1 MVANLLELCQRFI
14 LPCFYAFSAC
24 VGFTLIFNVHG
35 KGKVICGLGG
45 ALGWLV
51 YILVG
56 ETILGAFVAAL
67 SIGFYSEIMARLR
80 HYPVTGYLLISLLS
94 LVPGGGIYYAMRYCV
109 LGDTMLFLSTLLYTF
124 GVAAALAVGGILSS
138 TLFRNVILRALPHKA
153 G

>member
-1 MVANLLELCQRFI
+1 MVTGLLELCQRFI

-51 YILVG
+51 YLLVG
-56 ETILGAFVAAL
+56 ESILGAFVAAR
-67 SIGFYSEIMARLR
+67 SFGFYSELLARLR
-80 HYPVTGYLLISLLS
+80 RFAGTRYLLISLLP

-109 LGDTMLFLSTLLYTF
+109 LGDTMLFLSTLLHTF
-124 GVAAALAVGGILSS
+124 GVAAALAIGGTLSS
-138 TLFRNVILRALPHKA
+138 TLFRNVILRALPHR
-153 G
+153 GG

>member
-80 HYPVTGYLLISLLS
+80 HYPVTGYLLCHALLC
-94 LVPGGGIYYAMRYCV
+94 PGGYHA
-109 LGDTMLFLSTLLYTF
+109 FLVY
-124 GVAAALAVGGILSS
+124 LAVYLWCRRRIGSGGDPVLDTVSQRDPS
-138 TLFRNVILRALPHKA
+138 GPAP
-153 G
+153 

>member
-1 MVANLLELCQRFI
+1 MVTGLLELCQRFI

-51 YILVG
+51 YLLVG
-56 ETILGAFVAAL
+56 ESILGAFVAAL

-80 HYPVTGYLLISLLS
+80 RYPVTGYLLISL
-94 LVPGGGIYYAMRYCV
+94 VQGGGIYYAMRYCV
-109 LGDTMLFLSTLLYTF
+109 LGDTMLFLSTLLHTF
-124 GVAAALAVGGILSS
+124 GVAAALAIGGTLSS
-138 TLFRNVILRALPHKA
+138 TLFRNVILRALPHR
-153 G
+153 GG

>member
-35 KGKVICGLGG
+35 KGKIICGLGG

-80 HYPVTGYLLISLLS
+80 HYPVTGYLLISLLP

-109 LGDTMLFLSTLLYTF
+109 LGIPCFSCLPCCIPLVSPPHWQW
-124 GVAAALAVGGILSS
+124 GGSCPRHCFA
-138 TLFRNVILRALPHKA
+138 T
-153 G
+153 

>member
-1 MVANLLELCQRFI
+1 MVAYVLDICQRFL

-24 VGFTLIFNVHG
+24 IGFTLIFNVHG

-51 YILVG
+51 YLLVG

-67 SIGFYSEIMARLR
+67 SIGFYSEIMARIR
-80 HYPVTGYLLISLLS
+80 RYPVTGYLLISLLP

-109 LGDTMLFLSTLLYTF
+109 MGDTMLFLTTLLHTF
-124 GVAAALAVGGILSS
+124 GIAAVLAVGGIVSS
-138 TLFRNVILRALPHKA
+138 TLFRNVILRALSHKGA
-153 G
+153 

>member
-1 MVANLLELCQRFI
+1 MVAYVLDICQRFL

-24 VGFTLIFNVHG
+24 IGFTLIFNVHG

-51 YILVG
+51 YLLVG

-67 SIGFYSEIMARLR
+67 SIGFYSEIMARIR
-80 HYPVTGYLLISLLS
+80 RYPVTGYLLISLLP

-109 LGDTMLFLSTLLYTF
+109 MGYHAFFNYPVTHLWHCRRIGSWGDSILYS
-124 GVAAALAVGGILSS
+124 ISK
-138 TLFRNVILRALPHKA
+138 RNPARIVT
-153 G
+153 